1 MIKVTW
7 STYITK
13 NKLKIY
19 IFIYRL
25 VVVGRITGINSLLAK
40 KTLNLLINL
49 HLITIEENL
58 VLIDNL
64 NLSC

>member
-1 MIKVTW
+1 M
-7 STYITK
+7 
-13 NKLKIY
+13 
-19 IFIYRL
+19 
-25 VVVGRITGINSLLAK
+25 GINSLLAR
-40 KTLNLLINL
+40 KTFNLLINL

>member
-1 MIKVTW
+1 M
-7 STYITK
+7 
-13 NKLKIY
+13 
-19 IFIYRL
+19 
-25 VVVGRITGINSLLAK
+25 GINSLLAK
-40 KTLNLLINL
+40 KILNLLINL

>member
-1 MIKVTW
+1 M
-7 STYITK
+7 
-13 NKLKIY
+13 
-19 IFIYRL
+19 
-25 VVVGRITGINSLLAK
+25 GINSLLAK
-40 KTLNLLINL
+40 KTLNLMIKI

>member
-1 MIKVTW
+1 MGI
-7 STYITK
+7 
-13 NKLKIY
+13 NRLLDLKIP
-19 IFIYRL
+19 I
-25 VVVGRITGINSLLAK
+25 LL
-40 KTLNLLINL
+40 NIL

>member
-1 MIKVTW
+1 M
-7 STYITK
+7 
-13 NKLKIY
+13 
-19 IFIYRL
+19 
-25 VVVGRITGINSLLAK
+25 GINRLLDQK
-40 KTLNLLINL
+40 IPILLINL

>member
-1 MIKVTW
+1 M
-7 STYITK
+7 
-13 NKLKIY
+13 
-19 IFIYRL
+19 
-25 VVVGRITGINSLLAK
+25 GINSLLTS
-40 KTLNLLINL
+40 KTFNLLINL

>member
-1 MIKVTW
+1 M
-7 STYITK
+7 
-13 NKLKIY
+13 
-19 IFIYRL
+19 
-25 VVVGRITGINSLLAK
+25 GINRLLPK
-40 KTLNLLINL
+40 KTPNLLINL